1 MSRPRPPLHDPYG
14 LLRPPP
20 PEDRTSL
27 YSATS
32 NALASTTSLALSTN
46 SPNRRNRQRGISPNR
61 TQHGEEYDDQPYL
74 TNVVRH
80 HGQVTLVPPVN
91 QGRTRK
97 PRRRRNPEAA
107 TSTVSLA
114 DTLAS
119 PSTSGPSR
127 VSAGPQPRP
136 RRPRQGSETRAVS
149 SPDVRASPYPDY
161 PPPSFEEVLALDRNN
176 APSSTPT
183 SPPTDE
189 PARGDASSPMF
200 LVSAPPSVS
209 DPAHNHIATPWEHDR
224 LLGLSLEERVR
235 REFERTL
242 KQSSPLANIATSLP
256 EPSSPAPVS
265 SSPTATSVTASNF
278 LTPQN
283 LSPSPSGAALA
294 LSTTNSPK
302 ASEPHQS
309 PSPPFVPP
317 KLPEL
322 TDTPTTR
329 TTETLLD
336 HDAGLPVRNAPTE
349 PQVPGPVELEDLSV
363 DDSSQAQPESTGSE
377 QQPPQGPSS
386 DSGVPLASLLFTTR
400 LRLDDS
406 PEHSPARESRRE
418 ISPVRTSQPEAEAEV
433 SQVTIKQPTENPPRR
448 SPFPRIHPAD
458 QIDPPRETVS
468 RATSPLINSSPSR
481 PPVTSSS
488 SPRVPSPS
496 VPSVPVAPAVPARV
510 APEPPQLSAPRR
522 PPPPPPPRRQVGS
535 GVAAR
540 LSVYEALLANAPK
553 VPPPIPPR
561 PRPRSQIALGSPLEA
576 ARDSP
581 GVPTGATDTNTQSQS
596 TTVGP
601 GINVPDV
608 SEDTHITTQSPMAA
622 QRPRLPPRPASVHVT
637 ARSTE
642 PLSRPASV
650 ALQDIASPVGSQPQN
665 DPIGSRPLPRPGSS
679 RPERPIS
686 MNLQAQ
692 VSIPSRTNSDNIGVE
707 VSGATTDTHTTTR
720 PSTDVRPGSLSRPA
734 SVARQAVVPPTP
746 TSPQLQSN
754 DPGSR
759 SLPAPV
765 PSRLERPVSTNVE
778 AQALVP
784 ARIGPDGKLEIIP
797 DAEVI
802 WLDNP
807 HVGTPEPQSRPSGS
821 RPLGERSPP
830 LPSDALEGMTRPPNR
845 EPEVNS
851 FEDSL
856 LSPSI
861 VAPLMSRQ
869 SSTTS
874 SVYQP
879 SSPIQTHPPL
889 LDPGPSASAPTTAES
904 PMISPPHLADDFEYT
919 DLDLLISRLE
929 ESEASRQGANY
940 EQLLTVGEVLG
951 PAHPP
956 APRPDFDLNVGL
968 IEIQRRR
975 VMKDGRVKLKLSLMG
990 VGVDKCGIC
999 LTQFKNNENAVLLPC
1014 LHSFHTN
1021 CIMSWFVRQDVPA
1034 CPHCRAPITQ

>member
-20 PEDRTSL
+20 PADPPSL

-32 NALASTTSLALSTN
+32 NALGSTTSLALSTN
-46 SPNRRNRQRGISPNR
+46 SPNRRNRQRGISPIR

-97 PRRRRNPEAA
+97 PRRRRNPEAT

-136 RRPRQGSETRAVS
+136 RRPRQSSETRAVS

-183 SPPTDE
+183 SPPTGE
-189 PARGDASSPMF
+189 PTRGDASSPMF

-209 DPAHNHIATPWEHDR
+209 DPAPNHIATPWEHDR

-242 KQSSPLANIATSLP
+242 KQPSPPANIATSLP

-283 LSPSPSGAALA
+283 LSPSPSSASLV
-294 LSTTNSPK
+294 LSTINSPK
-302 ASEPHQS
+302 ASEPHRS
-309 PSPPFVPP
+309 PSPPSVPP

-322 TDTPTTR
+322 TDTPT
-329 TTETLLD
+329 
-336 HDAGLPVRNAPTE
+336 
-349 PQVPGPVELEDLSV
+349 
-363 DDSSQAQPESTGSE
+363 
-377 QQPPQGPSS
+377 
-386 DSGVPLASLLFTTR
+386 
-400 LRLDDS
+400 
-406 PEHSPARESRRE
+406 
-418 ISPVRTSQPEAEAEV
+418 PEAEAEV
-433 SQVTIKQPTENPPRR
+433 SQIAIKQPTENSPRR
-448 SPFPRIHPAD
+448 SPFHRIHPAH
-458 QIDPPRETVS
+458 QVDPLQETAPK
-468 RATSPLINSSPSR
+468 ATLPLGNSSPSR
-481 PPVTSSS
+481 PPVTSSP

-496 VPSVPVAPAVPARV
+496 LPTIPVAPIVPARV
-510 APEPPQLSAPRR
+510 APEAPQLSAFRR
-522 PPPPPPPRRQVGS
+522 PPPPPPPRPRQRPVGS

-561 PRPRSQIALGSPLEA
+561 PRPRSQITLDSPLGA
-576 ARDSP
+576 VRDSP
-581 GVPTGATDTNTQSQS
+581 EVPTGATSSNAQTRS

-601 GINVPDV
+601 GIEAFDLLG
-608 SEDTHITTQSPMAA
+608 DTHITTQSPVVA
-622 QRPRLPPRPASVHVT
+622 QKPRLPPRPASVHVAT
-637 ARSTE
+637 RLAES
-642 PLSRPASV
+642 PSRPASV
-650 ALQDIASPVGSQPQN
+650 ALQDITSPVSSQSQSGR
-665 DPIGSRPLPRPGSS
+665 IESIPLPRPGSS

-692 VSIPSRTNSDNIGVE
+692 VSTPPRTNLDNIGVE
-707 VSGATTDTHTTTR
+707 VSGVTAATHTTTR
-720 PSTDVRPGSLSRPA
+720 PSTDIRPRSLSRPA
-734 SVARQAVVPPTP
+734 SVARQAVAPSTP
-746 TSPQLQSN
+746 ASPQLQNN
-754 DPGSR
+754 DTGFR

-765 PSRLERPVSTNVE
+765 PLRPERPLSTNVE
-778 AQALVP
+778 AHALVP

-802 WLDNP
+802 WLDKP
-807 HVGTPEPQSRPSGS
+807 HAGTPEPQSGPSGS
-821 RPLGERSPP
+821 RPFSERSPP
-830 LPSDALEGMTRPPNR
+830 LPSVALEAMNRPPNR
-845 EPEVNS
+845 EVNP

-856 LSPSI
+856 LSPPM

-869 SSTTS
+869 SSATS

-879 SSPIQTHPPL
+879 SSPIPSHPPL
-889 LDPGPSASAPTTAES
+889 PDPGPSTSTPTAAES
-904 PMISPPHLADDFEYT
+904 PIISPPHLADDFEYT

-929 ESEASRQGANY
+929 ENEASRQGANY

-1021 CIMSWFVRQDVPA
+1021 CITSWFVRQDIPA

>member
-20 PEDRTSL
+20 PADPPSL

-32 NALASTTSLALSTN
+32 NALGSTTSLALSTN
-46 SPNRRNRQRGISPNR
+46 SPNRRNRQRGISPIR

-97 PRRRRNPEAA
+97 PRRRRNPEAT

-136 RRPRQGSETRAVS
+136 RRPRQSSETRAVS

-183 SPPTDE
+183 SPPTGE

-209 DPAHNHIATPWEHDR
+209 DPAPNHIATPWEHDR

-242 KQSSPLANIATSLP
+242 KQPSPPANIATSLP

-283 LSPSPSGAALA
+283 LSPSPSSASLV
-294 LSTTNSPK
+294 LSTINSPK
-302 ASEPHQS
+302 ASEPHRS
-309 PSPPFVPP
+309 PSPPSVPP

-322 TDTPTTR
+322 TDTPTVR
-329 TTETLLD
+329 KTETPLA
-336 HDAGLPVRNAPTE
+336 HDARLPVRNAPAE
-349 PQVPGPVELEDLSV
+349 PHVPGPVELDGISV
-363 DDSSQAQPESTGSE
+363 DDSSQAGSESTSSE
-377 QQPPQGPSS
+377 QQPSQGPSS
-386 DSGVPLASLLFTTR
+386 DSGVPLTSLLFTTR
-400 LRLDDS
+400 LRLDGS
-406 PEHSPARESRRE
+406 PEHSPVRESRRE

-433 SQVTIKQPTENPPRR
+433 SQIAIKQPTENSPRR
-448 SPFPRIHPAD
+448 SPFHRIHPAH
-458 QIDPPRETVS
+458 QVDPLQETAPK
-468 RATSPLINSSPSR
+468 ATLPLGNSSPSR
-481 PPVTSSS
+481 PPVTSSP

-496 VPSVPVAPAVPARV
+496 LPTIPVAPIVPARV
-510 APEPPQLSAPRR
+510 APEAPQLSAFRR
-522 PPPPPPPRRQVGS
+522 PPPPPPPRPRQRPVGS

-561 PRPRSQIALGSPLEA
+561 PRPRSQITLDSPLEVV
-576 ARDSP
+576 RDSP
-581 GVPTGATDTNTQSQS
+581 GVPTGATSSNAQTRS

-601 GINVPDV
+601 GIEAFNLL
-608 SEDTHITTQSPMAA
+608 EDTHITTQSPVVA
-622 QRPRLPPRPASVHVT
+622 QKPRLPPRPASVHVAT
-637 ARSTE
+637 RLAES
-642 PLSRPASV
+642 PSRPASV
-650 ALQDIASPVGSQPQN
+650 ALQDITSPVSSQSQSGR
-665 DPIGSRPLPRPGSS
+665 IESIPLPRPGSS

-692 VSIPSRTNSDNIGVE
+692 VSTPPRTNLDNIGVE
-707 VSGATTDTHTTTR
+707 ASDGDTHTATR
-720 PSTDVRPGSLSRPA
+720 PSTDIRPRSLSRPA
-734 SVARQAVVPPTP
+734 SVARQAVAPSTP
-746 TSPQLQSN
+746 APPQLQN
-754 DPGSR
+754 NNPGPR

-765 PSRLERPVSTNVE
+765 PLRPERPVSTNVE
-778 AQALVP
+778 AHALVP

-802 WLDNP
+802 WLDKP
-807 HVGTPEPQSRPSGS
+807 HAGTPEPQSGPSGS
-821 RPLGERSPP
+821 RPFSERSPP
-830 LPSDALEGMTRPPNR
+830 LPSVALEAMNRPPNR
-845 EPEVNS
+845 EVNP

-856 LSPSI
+856 LSPPM

-869 SSTTS
+869 SSATS

-879 SSPIQTHPPL
+879 SSPIPSHPPL
-889 LDPGPSASAPTTAES
+889 PDPGPSTSTPTAAES
-904 PMISPPHLADDFEYT
+904 PIISPPHLADDFEYT

-929 ESEASRQGANY
+929 ENEASRQGANY
-940 EQLLTVGEVLG
+940 ESEKCWAPHILQLLG
-951 PAHPP
+951 P
-956 APRPDFDLNVGL
+956 
-968 IEIQRRR
+968 I
-975 VMKDGRVKLKLSLMG
+975 S
-990 VGVDKCGIC
+990 
-999 LTQFKNNENAVLLPC
+999 T
-1014 LHSFHTN
+1014 
-1021 CIMSWFVRQDVPA
+1021 
-1034 CPHCRAPITQ
+1034 

>member
-20 PEDRTSL
+20 PADPPSL

-32 NALASTTSLALSTN
+32 NALGSTTSLALSTN
-46 SPNRRNRQRGISPNR
+46 SPNRRNRQRGISPIR

-97 PRRRRNPEAA
+97 PRRRRNPEAT

-136 RRPRQGSETRAVS
+136 RRPRQSSETRAVS
-149 SPDVRASPYPDY
+149 SPDVRVSPYPDY

-209 DPAHNHIATPWEHDR
+209 GPAPNHIATPWENDR

-242 KQSSPLANIATSLP
+242 KQPSPPANIATSLP

-283 LSPSPSGAALA
+283 LSPSPSGASLV
-294 LSTTNSPK
+294 LSTINSPK
-302 ASEPHQS
+302 TSEPHRS
-309 PSPPFVPP
+309 PSPPSVPP

-322 TDTPTTR
+322 TDTPTVR
-329 TTETLLD
+329 KTETPLA
-336 HDAGLPVRNAPTE
+336 HDAGLPVRNAPAE
-349 PQVPGPVELEDLSV
+349 PHVPGPVELDGISV
-363 DDSSQAQPESTGSE
+363 DDSSQAGSEYTSSE
-377 QQPPQGPSS
+377 QQPSQQPSS
-386 DSGVPLASLLFTTR
+386 DSGVPLTSLLFTTR
-400 LRLDDS
+400 LRLDGS
-406 PEHSPARESRRE
+406 PEHSPVLESRRE

-433 SQVTIKQPTENPPRR
+433 SQVAIKQPTENSPRR
-448 SPFPRIHPAD
+448 SPFHRIHPAH
-458 QIDPPRETVS
+458 QVDPLQETAP
-468 RATSPLINSSPSR
+468 RATLPLGNSSPSR
-481 PPVTSSS
+481 PPATSSP

-496 VPSVPVAPAVPARV
+496 LPTIPVAPIVPARV
-510 APEPPQLSAPRR
+510 APEPPQLSALRR
-522 PPPPPPPRRQVGS
+522 PPPPPPPRPRQRPVGS

-561 PRPRSQIALGSPLEA
+561 PRPRSQITLDSSLEVV
-576 ARDSP
+576 RDSP
-581 GVPTGATDTNTQSQS
+581 GVPTGATSSNAQTRS
-596 TTVGP
+596 TTA
-601 GINVPDV
+601 GIEASNLL
-608 SEDTHITTQSPMAA
+608 EDTHITTQSPLVA
-622 QRPRLPPRPASVHVT
+622 QKPRLPPRPASVHV
-637 ARSTE
+637 
-642 PLSRPASV
+642 
-650 ALQDIASPVGSQPQN
+650 
-665 DPIGSRPLPRPGSS
+665 
-679 RPERPIS
+679 
-686 MNLQAQ
+686 
-692 VSIPSRTNSDNIGVE
+692 
-707 VSGATTDTHTTTR
+707 ATR
-720 PSTDVRPGSLSRPA
+720 
-734 SVARQAVVPPTP
+734 VARQAVAPSTPTP
-746 TSPQLQSN
+746 PQLQSN
-754 DPGSR
+754 NPGPR

-765 PSRLERPVSTNVE
+765 PLRPERPVSTNVE
-778 AQALVP
+778 AHALVP

-802 WLDNP
+802 WLDKP
-807 HVGTPEPQSRPSGS
+807 HAGTPEPESGPSGS
-821 RPLGERSPP
+821 RPFSERSPP
-830 LPSDALEGMTRPPNR
+830 LPSVALEAMTRPPNR
-845 EPEVNS
+845 EVNP

-856 LSPSI
+856 LSPPM

-869 SSTTS
+869 SSATS

-879 SSPIQTHPPL
+879 SSPVPSHPPL
-889 LDPGPSASAPTTAES
+889 PDPGPSTSIPTAAES
-904 PMISPPHLADDFEYT
+904 PIISPPHLADDFEYT

-929 ESEASRQGANY
+929 ENEASRQGANY

-1021 CIMSWFVRQDVPA
+1021 CITSWFVRQDIPA